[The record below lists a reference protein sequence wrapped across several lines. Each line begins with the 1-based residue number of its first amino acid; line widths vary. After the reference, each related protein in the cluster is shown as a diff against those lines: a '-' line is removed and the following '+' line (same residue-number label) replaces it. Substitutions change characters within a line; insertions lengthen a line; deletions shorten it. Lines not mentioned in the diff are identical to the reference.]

1 MGTWLNAACAAWVH
15 ARRTAPNSD
24 ATPGSCTRDTP
35 GCARSAEE
43 KTSTATAMASRHEG
57 WRCVTNASRR
67 ASSRWGSKGAA
78 MVLAHS
84 NDRVYTSHSA
94 STTSGDDLQG
104 SALRADRVGHAADST
119 ATAGCSTTAPLLL
132 ARLENSRNLTAAA
145 INRTSAPSR
154 SRQAATASAARA
166 VMQCRGCP
174 QSDGRLGW
182 RPGHASVAQ
191 AAMRWGSG
199 QPLAE
204 VPAAC

>member
-1 MGTWLNAACAAWVH
+1 MVPIAAHAMFIAGWSAGDASKTSGAKRAYLCASSKVARASSVCSAMGTWLNAACAAWTH

-154 SRQAATASAARA
+154 SRRA
-166 VMQCRGCP
+166 
-174 QSDGRLGW
+174 
-182 RPGHASVAQ
+182 
-191 AAMRWGSG
+191 
-199 QPLAE
+199 
-204 VPAAC
+204 